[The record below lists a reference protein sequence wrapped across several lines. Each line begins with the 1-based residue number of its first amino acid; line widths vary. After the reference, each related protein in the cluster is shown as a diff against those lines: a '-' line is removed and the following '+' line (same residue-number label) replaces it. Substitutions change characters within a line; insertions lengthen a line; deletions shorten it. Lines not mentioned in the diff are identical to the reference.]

1 MMYLEGGSLSAAKAA
16 LGSKRRQAK
25 VGVLLQELMA
35 ELDGEIELSIAGLYE
50 DMQVMDP
57 SLVALLKV

>member
-1 MMYLEGGSLSAAKAA
+1 MYLEGGSLSAAKAA